1 MCVGVSLFCVEKQA
15 LFVSFGMKKKKK
27 KKNQNKKNVEKQKE
41 RNLKKVLSSFTLLHQ
56 EWCKPSLR

>member
-27 KKNQNKKNVEKQKE
+27 KKKKKRK
-41 RNLKKVLSSFTLLHQ
+41 
-56 EWCKPSLR
+56 